1 MEKINSTQNAKI
13 KYWKKLQ
20 TKKGRKKENKYLL
33 EGWHLVKEALMVDA
47 KIEYLLVTN
56 DFRYF
61 DDIINTEIEQVEISS
76 EVSLYLADTST
87 PQGIYAVVEMEENRQ
102 LSIDNLAGGWLMLDG
117 VQDPGNIGTMVRTA
131 DAAGLTGVIFGEGSA
146 DSHHP
151 KVLRSM
157 QGSQF
162 HIQLVNAD
170 LMEVATV
177 FKENHIPLYGSELNE
192 DARSYREIPAAANF
206 GLIMGNEGNGMRN
219 DLLNT
224 TDANLYIPIKGRAES
239 LNVAI
244 AAGVL
249 MFQLKA

>member
-20 TKKGRKKENKYLL
+20 TKKARKKENKYLL

-61 DDIINTEIEQVEISS
+61 DDITNTSIEQVEISS

-87 PQGIYAVVEMEENRQ
+87 PQGIYAVVEMEENQQ
-102 LSIDNLAGGWLMLDG
+102 LSTDNLAGGWLMLDG

-131 DAAGLTGVIFGEGSA
+131 DAAGFTGVIFGEGSA

-170 LMEVATV
+170 LMEVATL
-177 FKENHIPLYGSELNE
+177 FKENNVPIYGSELNE
-192 DARSYREIPAAANF
+192 DARSYREIAAADNF

-219 DLLNT
+219 DLLNI